1 MNYRGRFLE
10 LREENNFSQRDIAKL
25 LKISKS
31 AYNQFEQQY
40 TIIPIQRL
48 NDVANIF
55 DVSIDY
61 LLGFTDKRKYKVMKK
76 ELDKKVVGERLK
88 NFRKEYKLTQEKLA
102 NKIDTTHQVISR
114 YERGTYIIATS
125 FLYAICKKFEVSADY
140 LLGRVDEQL

>member
-114 YERGTYIIATS
+114 YERGTY
-125 FLYAICKKFEVSADY
+125 KKFEVSADY
-140 LLGRVDEQL
+140 LLGRIDEQL

>member
-140 LLGRVDEQL
+140 LLGRIDEQL